1 VPQLLRF
8 FTFLDHD
15 TILELDEATK
25 EAPEERRAQRALAN
39 DVVTMVHGA
48 EAALKA
54 QRASEALFST
64 SIADLDEA
72 TLLEVLEDAPSS
84 RWSRESLVVGAD
96 PVDLL
101 VNSELAKSKAEARR
115 FIEQGGVYLN
125 NERLSAESRVELSHA
140 LHGRY
145 LVLRRGPRQLRLV
158 VVE

>member
-1 VPQLLRF
+1 
-8 FTFLDHD
+8 
-15 TILELDEATK
+15 
-25 EAPEERRAQRALAN
+25 
-39 DVVTMVHGA
+39 MVHGG

-54 QRASEALFST
+54 QRAGEALFST
-64 SIADLDEA
+64 SISELDEA
-72 TLLEVLEDAPSS
+72 TLLDVLDDAPSS
-84 RWSRESLVVGAD
+84 TWPRGGLTEGAD

-101 VNSELAKSKAEARR
+101 VSSELAKSKAEARR

-125 NERLSAESRVELSHA
+125 NERLDAESRVELSDA

>member
-1 VPQLLRF
+1 
-8 FTFLDHD
+8 
-15 TILELDEATK
+15 
-25 EAPEERRAQRALAN
+25 
-39 DVVTMVHGA
+39 M
-48 EAALKA
+48 
-54 QRASEALFST
+54 ST

-72 TLLEVLEDAPSS
+72 TLLDVLEDAPSS
-84 RWSRESLVVGAD
+84 IWSRSELLEGAD

-101 VNSELAKSKAEARR
+101 VSSELAKSKGEARR

-125 NERLSAESRVELSHA
+125 NVRLNAESRVEVSDA